1 VFLSMEIVVRT
12 PHGDADVAIV
22 SFTEATTLGEIVA
35 TVTGQ
40 AVPRLVEL
48 DGHAVDAA
56 TPLAEAALFVGSV
69 LTSEPSNAVVASD
82 ADVELVQIAGPGAGR
97 IGRLGPG
104 RYRIGPGR
112 RTSADQLA
120 PAPVEHT
127 VFELVVQPTGAA
139 SVVDVVAGPIDTSVT
154 LDRSAPALGGRRLD
168 EPARWE
174 RGTLTVGARA
184 FQLEAPAI
192 GDAPRALA
200 RPGPDGTIAFSRPP
214 RPPTDTPRRPVV
226 DALCDATAAAP
237 SLWERRLDRPG
248 ALELPLG
255 VRADG
260 SGGVGADASGRVRD
274 DDIDVVTIDLDAE
287 PALAIVGSDAFR
299 TAAVRALVIEAATL
313 HGPADLDL
321 VVLTAPDRLGHWDW
335 AKWLPHGRRHGAPAI
350 WSSARDI
357 ARWVA
362 DVASATPAAT
372 IDTPRVGAHRTLVI
386 LDDPPRWIR
395 RESPMRAI
403 ASDLPDDLR
412 LVALCDEARQ
422 APATCTIV
430 VSETPD
436 GLADVRHVARS
447 GDGVVI
453 RPALPEA
460 GIAVRIARALAPLVD
475 VEQPLP
481 PTNESAPVG
490 TDRVELPALLGA
502 TGRDEIATRWA
513 ADDPRAAVPI
523 GRREA
528 APVQLDVADDVTV
541 VLGSAIGDAFDVAA
555 AWVLG
560 QALDRSPRRLWI
572 APIVPAGTDRA
583 AWWWQ
588 LPHATERYD
597 VDGPID
603 EDRLLTRLRAVLADP
618 AGPARVLVVVEI
630 SGPSASSDLGWLHA
644 LGDGVRAIDGL
655 ALLVVTDRADVAELA
670 DTVVTVDGRAAPGT
684 STRRRSATLTPAD
697 GTMGVPFEPLQRS
710 APPTVTLVL
719 EPFVVGRPV
728 TPLERR
734 LEQQRSQAVSSPE
747 PAFGPVVAEL
757 RAAATAEGAHAASR
771 AILPPP
777 MPTRVDLDELFA
789 DSPGDGIPLG
799 LVDDPA
805 AAGAKV
811 LWWQPG
817 LGAMLL
823 FGSRRSGVDQVLTTI
838 IAGVADRFSDDDV
851 QLTVVDASSTR
862 RRAIADLGRD
872 VRLVAPDHADDVA
885 ALLDQVEIELGRR
898 SEGAAADGRT
908 PVVLIGDL
916 VQLRRRYADQPLGAR
931 IDDVMG
937 RAAAA
942 GIDVVATAAELDG
955 AGPFALDAP
964 RWIVGASSNHDE
976 LRTLGVERPGDL
988 DGIAGR
994 CRSFP
999 GGQLVQLALADAPTE
1014 LLLARRSPG
1023 SDA

>member
-1 VFLSMEIVVRT
+1 MEIVVRT

-22 SFTEATTLGEIVA
+22 STTDATTLGEIVA

-48 DGHAVDAA
+48 DGRAVDAA
-56 TPLAEAALFVGSV
+56 TLLADAALLVGSV
-69 LTSEPSNAVVASD
+69 LTSEPSSAPAASD
-82 ADVELVQIAGPGAGR
+82 ADVDLVQIAGPGAGR

-120 PAPVEHT
+120 PAPVDHT
-127 VFELVVQPTGAA
+127 VFELVVEATGAA
-139 SVVDVVAGPIDTSVT
+139 SVVDVIAEPTDVSMAPDGGAAT
-154 LDRSAPALGGRRLD
+154 PALGGRRLD
-168 EPARWE
+168 GSTRWE
-174 RGTLTVGARA
+174 RGTLTVGSRA

-192 GDAPRALA
+192 GDAPRALG
-200 RPGPDGTIAFSRPP
+200 RPERDGTVAFSRPP
-214 RPPTDTPRRPVV
+214 RPPADTPRRPVV
-226 DALCDATAAAP
+226 DAVRDATTAAP
-237 SLWERRLDRPG
+237 SLWERRLGQPG
-248 ALELPLG
+248 ALELPVG
-255 VRADG
+255 VRADE
-260 SGGVGADASGRVRD
+260 SSDVGARGS
-274 DDIDVVTIDLDAE
+274 DDIDVVTIDLDVE
-287 PALAIVGSDAFR
+287 PAIAVVGSDAFR
-299 TAAVRALVIEAATL
+299 TALARTLLVEATTL
-313 HGPADLDL
+313 VGPADLDL

-335 AKWLPHGRRHGAPAI
+335 AKWLPHGRQHGAPAI
-350 WSSARDI
+350 WSSARDV

-362 DVASATPAAT
+362 GIGTPSPSTSTAA
-372 IDTPRVGAHRTLVI
+372 PRAAARRTLVI
-386 LDDPPRWIR
+386 LDDSALWTR
-395 RESPMRAI
+395 RESPMRTI
-403 ASDLPDDLR
+403 VSDPPDELR
-412 LVALCDEARQ
+412 LVALCDDARQ

-430 VSETPD
+430 VSETPG
-436 GLADVRHVARS
+436 GLADVHRVTVS
-447 GDGVVI
+447 DDDLVI

-460 GIAVRIARALAPLVD
+460 GVAVRIARALAPLVD
-475 VEQPLP
+475 VELPLP
-481 PTNESAPVG
+481 AAGEDVTVG
-490 TDRVELPALLGA
+490 ADRVELPALLGA
-502 TGRDEIATRWA
+502 AGPDEIAARWA
-513 ADDPRAAVPI
+513 SDDPRDAVPI
-523 GRREA
+523 GRREGE
-528 APVQLDVADDVTV
+528 PVELAVVDDVTV

-555 AWVLG
+555 TWVLG
-560 QALDRSPRRLWI
+560 QAVDRSPERLWI

-597 VDGPID
+597 IDGPID
-603 EDRLLTRLRAVLADP
+603 EERLLTRLRAVLADP
-618 AGPARVLVVVEI
+618 AGPARVLVVAEI
-630 SGPSASSDLGWLHA
+630 SGASPTTDLGWLRA
-644 LGDGVRAIDGL
+644 LGDGVRATDGL
-655 ALLVVTDRADVAELA
+655 ALVVVTDRPDVAELA
-670 DTVVTVDGRAAPGT
+670 DTVVTVDGRLALGT
-684 STRRRSATLTPAD
+684 STRRRTAAVTAPD
-697 GTMGVPFEPLQRS
+697 GTVDSPFEPLQRS

-734 LEQQRSQAVSSPE
+734 LEQQRSQAVSSPD
-747 PAFGPVVAEL
+747 PAFDPLVAAL
-757 RAAATAEGAHAASR
+757 RAAASAGDAPTTSR

-789 DSPGDGIPLG
+789 GSPGDGIPLG

-805 AAGAKV
+805 TASAKV

-817 LGAMLL
+817 LGAILL

-838 IAGVADRFSDDDV
+838 MAGVADRFSDDDV
-851 QLTVVDASSTR
+851 RLMIVEPSSTR

-872 VRLVAPDHADDVA
+872 VRLVAPDQADDVT
-885 ALLDQVEIELGRR
+885 ALLDQIEVELGRR
-898 SEGAAADGRT
+898 SDGAAADGPA
-908 PVVLIGDL
+908 PVLLIGDL

-931 IDDVMG
+931 IDDVVG

-942 GIDVVATAAELDG
+942 GVDVVAAAAELDG

-976 LRTLGVERPGDL
+976 LRTLGVERPSDL

-1023 SDA
+1023 GAA